1 MLIPQR
7 SADIVRETMLH
18 HLSRAVNRPNLNAEA
33 EQQRGESSNKVLQ
46 TLRLGLILVLV
57 VAPSSVLWLS
67 AGASQPLTRVPPL
80 WWGAWGHNCAVGY
93 LCQRTASIDESR
105 KGYSRPDMGAFGN
118 NEPCRSNSLSLSVV
132 NAFSTR
138 THLVVG

>member
-7 SADIVRETMLH
+7 SADIVREAMLH

-67 AGASQPLTRVPPL
+67 AGATTVVGSV
-80 WWGAWGHNCAVGY
+80 GHNCAVGY

>member
-1 MLIPQR
+1 VLKKLFDA
-7 SADIVRETMLH
+7 ADIVREAMLH

-80 WWGAWGHNCAVGY
+80 WWGAWAIIALWVIFAKGLPALMNQGKDILGPIWVLLGITNLAAAI
-93 LCQRTASIDESR
+93 LCLSR
-105 KGYSRPDMGAFGN
+105 
-118 NEPCRSNSLSLSVV
+118 L
-132 NAFSTR
+132 
-138 THLVVG
+138 